1 MRGPHPADQLV
12 LTHRCPGE
20 ASSRQPPG
28 RTAIARAVR
37 CALAACL
44 LSCVACGSQQ
54 PSRSAGPSS
63 AASPSSANRALTAE
77 DSRAV
82 GSLRKAVRRSGSFFA
97 DKDRCFAT
105 GLVRELGVK
114 KLTAVGLLNKDLTV
128 PQDAF
133 VRAGSM
139 STRD

>member
-1 MRGPHPADQLV
+1 
-12 LTHRCPGE
+12 
-20 ASSRQPPG
+20 
-28 RTAIARAVR
+28 
-37 CALAACL
+37 
-44 LSCVACGSQQ
+44 
-54 PSRSAGPSS
+54 
-63 AASPSSANRALTAE
+63 
-77 DSRAV
+77 
-82 GSLRKAVRRSGSFFA
+82 VRRSGSFFA

-139 STRD
+139 STRDANKAVDVTFGCVKWRLFVMSLIDEDPHLRDKYHRRCTATITQGDVRELWVGFFSGAKPSRVLPPVFKKLAKAGCGFEGDG